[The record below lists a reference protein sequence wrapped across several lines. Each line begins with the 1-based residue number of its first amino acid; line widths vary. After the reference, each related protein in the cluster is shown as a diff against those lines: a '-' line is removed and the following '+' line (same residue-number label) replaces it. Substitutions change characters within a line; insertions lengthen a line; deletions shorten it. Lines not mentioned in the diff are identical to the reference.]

1 MRNKA
6 PPSRELLLNPD
17 VRQWYDNLGR
27 GSPSNA
33 DVNLRRLA
41 AFTAAMRKR
50 PADLLRLDEKALHGL
65 LLDFVG
71 REEQRNVAGSYVM
84 RTIIAVRSWLVFNG
98 IRVSRPVRIRGSDD
112 APTLRN
118 ERVPTQEE
126 LRAIF
131 LGGTPRIRTACVLI
145 AHAGLRPEVLGN
157 YLGRDGLTLGDLPE
171 LRIEGGTVRFDRTP
185 AVVRVRPELSKNSNG
200 YLSFL
205 SSEGCEYIRQYLE
218 LRLRSGEE
226 LTRDSD
232 LIHPDRVSK
241 KFIRTINIGDA
252 IRTAIRTAGFS
263 WRPYVLRHY
272 FDTQLLT
279 AESRGKVAHDFRV
292 YWMGHVGSIDARYT
306 TNKRRLPPDL
316 VEEMRSA
323 YQRCEP
329 FLSTVPSK
337 SEQETQAKMT
347 KTMLMGLGYT
357 EEALSQ
363 VDFENLDV
371 AHFQDLVTK
380 KLGAAGPGAKQK
392 LVDSNELPG
401 HLDQGWT
408 MVTAVNGHQ
417 VVLNPPAS
425 R

>member
-1 MRNKA
+1 MRSKA
-6 PPSRELLLNPD
+6 PASRELLENPD
-17 VRQWYDNLGR
+17 VRRWYENLAR

-41 AFTAAMRKR
+41 AFTSATRKR
-50 PADLLRLDEKALHGL
+50 PADLLRLDEKKLHDL

-71 REEQRNVAGSYVM
+71 REERRNVAGSYVM
-84 RTIIAVRSWLVFNG
+84 RTIIGVKSWLTFNG
-98 IRVSRPVRIRGSDD
+98 VRVSRPIRIRGSDD

-131 LGGTPRIRTACVLI
+131 LAGTPRVRTACVLV

-157 YLGRDGLTLGDLPE
+157 YLGIDGLTLGDLPE
-171 LRIEGGTVRFDRTP
+171 LTVESDSVHFERTP
-185 AVVRVRPELSKNSNG
+185 TLIKIRPELSKNSNG
-200 YLSFL
+200 YLSFV
-205 SSEGCEYIRQYLE
+205 SSEGCTYIRQYLE
-218 LRLRSGEE
+218 MRLRLGEE
-226 LTRDSD
+226 LTSESD
-232 LIHPDRVSK
+232 LIHPDRVDK
-241 KFIRTINIGDA
+241 RFIRTINIGDA
-252 IRTAIRTAGFS
+252 IRSAIRAAGFS

-292 YWMGHVGSIDARYT
+292 YWMGHIGSIDARYT

-316 VEEMRSA
+316 IEEMRTA

-329 FLSTVPSK
+329 FLSTIPTPSEK
-337 SEQETQAKMT
+337 ETQTKMS

-357 EEALSQ
+357 DADLAQ
-363 VDFENLDV
+363 VDFDRLDV
-371 AHFQDLVTK
+371 AGFQDLVTK
-380 KLGAAGPGAKQK
+380 KLGTGTAESKQK
-392 LVDSNELPG
+392 LVDSKELPSY
-401 HLDQGWT
+401 LEQGWT
-408 MVTAVNGHQ
+408 VVTAVNGHQ
-417 VVLNPPAS
+417 IVLNPPGS